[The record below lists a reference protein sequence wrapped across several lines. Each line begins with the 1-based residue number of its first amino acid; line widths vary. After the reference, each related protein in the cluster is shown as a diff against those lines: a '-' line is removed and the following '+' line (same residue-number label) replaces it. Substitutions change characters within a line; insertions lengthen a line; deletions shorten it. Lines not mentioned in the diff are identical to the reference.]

1 MPENGMRVAE
11 AASPAGAARVA
22 PFDWRPRPRGARGEG
37 EKKGRRRPTLA
48 RASPALPSAMGPL
61 TSVFGM
67 GTGMAAPPWPPAKRP
82 ELETKGNRDPRRDA
96 RPISR
101 SSEAEKAKPHAIL
114 VPVSSTDRSACTPG
128 LSRSWSTT
136 WLERLASGKACLRGG
151 LALRC
156 FQRLSVPCIA
166 TRPAAGATTG
176 TPWARHPRSSR
187 TRECSRQTT
196 CAHRG

>member
-1 MPENGMRVAE
+1 M
-11 AASPAGAARVA
+11 
-22 PFDWRPRPRGARGEG
+22 RGARAGPAWPRAMRADG
-37 EKKGRRRPTLA
+37 KEKSRRRPTLA
-48 RASPALPSAMGPL
+48 RATPALPSAMGPL

-136 WLERLASGKACLRGG
+136 CLQGLAPRRSCLRGG

-156 FQRLSVPCIA
+156 FQRLSFPHIA
-166 TRPAAGATTG
+166 TRRCRWRDNRNTRGASFPVLSYWGMFPSNLLRPQRIWTKLSHDVLNPARV
-176 TPWARHPRSSR
+176 PL
-187 TRECSRQTT
+187 
-196 CAHRG
+196 